1 MDLIQFILLALIQGI
16 TEFLPI
22 SSSAHLLI
30 PGMLFGWP
38 DQGLAYDIA
47 VHFGTLL
54 AVIAYFRQ
62 DLIRMSCRML
72 SMSDDASKEES
83 KGLVFNLIVAT
94 IPLVIAGFLLSNLV
108 EEYLRDAWII
118 SIASLIF
125 GLILGWVWLSR
136 DVSKRNRITV
146 GDAVF
151 IGVAQCLAIIPG
163 VSRSGITITAG
174 LYLGLNLASAVRFS
188 FLLAIPAILGAVALG
203 VNLLIQKGLP
213 LSYAH
218 LVFSVFIS
226 GFSGYLT
233 IAAFFGVVD
242 RVGLMPFIIYRVLL
256 SLGLMILMLSS

>member
-83 KGLVFNLIVAT
+83 RGLVFNLIVAT
-94 IPLVIAGFLLSNLV
+94 IPLVIAGFLFSNFV
-108 EEYLRDAWII
+108 EEHLRDAWII

-151 IGVAQCLAIIPG
+151 IGFAQCLAIIPG

-203 VNLLIQKGLP
+203 VNLLIQKALP
-213 LSYAH
+213 LSYVH

-242 RVGLMPFIIYRVLL
+242 RIGLMPFIIYRVLL